1 MFYDKLRL
9 SYGSF
14 MMHHWYFLETIGFA
28 ALAGGHIAAP
38 ARYDAYV
45 RFGAF
50 VHLGLVVA
58 RGFFIATCQ
67 PYIMKLRN
75 IVAMTLV
82 IYQVCVCA
90 LREFVTTLPVLRV
103 LAIMCILFIVHLV
116 SSFNTKGTY
125 PFIFDKFIGLTLY
138 FASDHQIVNTCIL
151 LALLFGVDHLIL
163 EPGLMGWNW
172 VFNVYY
178 VCVTWI
184 FIVKEPRD
192 KLKVCGV
199 QACVVVSAGS
209 IILTYVLLSSLFTV
223 CWRCSFDSLL
233 LVVCLSNPK
242 P

>member
-1 MFYDKLRL
+1 
-9 SYGSF
+9 
-14 MMHHWYFLETIGFA
+14 
-28 ALAGGHIAAP
+28 
-38 ARYDAYV
+38 
-45 RFGAF
+45 
-50 VHLGLVVA
+50 
-58 RGFFIATCQ
+58 
-67 PYIMKLRN
+67 MKLRN

-82 IYQVCVCA
+82 IYQVCVYA

-103 LAIMCILFIVHLV
+103 LAIVCMLFIVHLV
-116 SSFNTKGTY
+116 SSFNTTDTY

-209 IILTYVLLSSLFTV
+209 IILTPVLLASLFSV
-223 CWRCSFDSLL
+223 YWRCSFDSLL

-242 P
+242 SCHAVVVTLHSRSCAGSETCCLCNTASVKQNRIFTTSRSVPANHTNITHAFQPPPVLALSPL